1 MNTISKQ
8 EMMDLI
14 ERGVMAILDMRRQ
27 FELHGICTTEEFD
40 KEYERAFQENFP
52 KVQKKTKGDYARET
66 LVRMLLDKLG
76 IGD

>member
-40 KEYERAFQENFP
+40 KEKE
-52 KVQKKTKGDYARET
+52 KGTLLVVITGNMQNKELNDY
-66 LVRMLLDKLG
+66 G
-76 IGD
+76 N